1 MIVRGNFRA
10 ARKVVRAGF
19 SLMELMVVV
28 AILLVL
34 AGTGSVIYVNVKEGM
49 DEDIA
54 RQHVLTTL
62 SQAADAY
69 NMNNGTYPQNLVVL
83 TQVQPSGKPALLETD
98 ALLDP
103 WGREYLYAYPGS
115 HHPGTS
121 KPDIWSQGKNGDKM
135 LGNWSNTG
143 LGR

>member
-1 MIVRGNFRA
+1 
-10 ARKVVRAGF
+10 
-19 SLMELMVVV
+19 MELMVVV

-34 AGTGSVIYVNVKEGM
+34 AGTGSVIYLNVKEGM

-69 NMNNGTYPQNLVVL
+69 RINNSDYPPNLVAL
-83 TQVQPSGKPALLETD
+83 TQIQPCGKPALVETD
-98 ALLDP
+98 ALIDP
-103 WGREYLYAYPGS
+103 WGREYLYAYPGQ
-115 HHPGTS
+115 HHQGTN
-121 KPDIWSQGKNGDKM
+121 KPDIWSQGKDGSKT